1 MEGLNMTIQQMTIG
15 IDIDATLTEAYYWIP
30 WANAHFHR
38 NLKPEDA
45 TEYDIH
51 KVLGISEEAYLAFYD
66 EYGEALHAASPI
78 RREAPDVLHRLS
90 SNHRLHYITARD
102 PRMQRVTEEWLQH
115 YGVPRDGLHLLGS
128 HHKVSKAH
136 QLGCRLFIE
145 DRYENAVEIAAS
157 GIDVLLMDC
166 HYNRIS
172 PLPDNIQRVSNWYEV
187 ERAVRIKEKNAA

>member
-1 MEGLNMTIQQMTIG
+1 MTVHTMTIG

-51 KVLGISEEAYLAFYD
+51 KVLGISEEEYLAFYD
-66 EYGEALHAASPI
+66 QYGEALHAASPI
-78 RREAPDVLHRLS
+78 RQEAPDILKRLS
-90 SNHRLHYITARD
+90 RNHRLHYITARD
-102 PRMQRVTEEWLQH
+102 PRMQQVTEEWLQR
-115 YGVPRDGLHLLGS
+115 YEIPQDGLHLLGT
-128 HHKVSKAH
+128 HHKVSSAH

-172 PLPDNIQRVSNWYEV
+172 PLPDNIQRVSNWHEV
-187 ERAVRIKEKNAA
+187 ERVVRIMERNAA